1 MILVYMNQYHQYIK
15 RLVDEYGPIKK
26 EQARLMLNAHFH
38 QKLSNIDNYISQ
50 MCHFDDFEIS
60 EFENKEVIG
69 RKGAK
74 PDADMIHSLDVMTAF
89 LPNIKWHRKGRDL
102 VMVRFFSE
110 SRKNIKEICVIP
122 VHKGFEWI
130 AVNYADDKLTEGKC
144 EIAIFLLEDKRQI
157 RAINARCQ
165 HRFAVIEDTGAVFFS
180 EK

>member
-1 MILVYMNQYHQYIK
+1 
-15 RLVDEYGPIKK
+15 
-26 EQARLMLNAHFH
+26 MLNAHFH